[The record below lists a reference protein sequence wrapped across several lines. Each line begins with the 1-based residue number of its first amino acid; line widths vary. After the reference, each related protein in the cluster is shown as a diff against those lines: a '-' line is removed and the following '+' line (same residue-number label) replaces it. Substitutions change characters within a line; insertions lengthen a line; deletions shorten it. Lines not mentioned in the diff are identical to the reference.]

1 MIPKKYAGA
10 SFERPPVTEMPAP
23 QVQVVKR
30 FVRDIDGNLDAG
42 RGLWFYGSVG
52 TGKTTLAMIVS
63 RAALDAGRSV
73 AIYSLPRL
81 LAEIRATFES
91 DSEGSYV
98 EFLDRLAAVDLLHV
112 DDVGAERTSDW
123 VLEQLYAIVNARY
136 EDERSV
142 IITTN
147 LERDELVE
155 QIRERTVSRL
165 EEMCTLVPLYGEDAR
180 PIRRLTHSVGHAGNR
195 HRWRPVGRRGEGQG
209 RRPARRARGHGHPLP
224 GRQQRRPHDRA
235 RRARRGSSTS
245 SRAGSSTRARRA

>member
-1 MIPKKYAGA
+1 MSTVPDTCPYGLCDGAGFVVDETTRVAQPCRCRPQRIERHRARSLSAVIPRKYTGA
-10 SFERPPVTEMPAP
+10 SFDRAPVTEMPAP
-23 QVQVVKR
+23 QVHVVRR
-30 FVRDIDGNLDAG
+30 FVRDLDANLDEG

-52 TGKTTLAMIVS
+52 TGKTTLAMLVS

-98 EFLDRLAAVDLLHV
+98 DFLDRLAAVDLLHV

-136 EDERSV
+136 EEERSV

-180 PIRRLTHSVGHAGNR
+180 RFVA
-195 HRWRPVGRRGEGQG
+195 
-209 RRPARRARGHGHPLP
+209 
-224 GRQQRRPHDRA
+224 
-235 RRARRGSSTS
+235 
-245 SRAGSSTRARRA
+245 

>member
-1 MIPKKYAGA
+1 MSTDQQPCAFGLCDGSGFLVDEATRVATPCRCRPQQVERRRARSLSAVIPRKYRGV
-10 SFERPPVTEMPAP
+10 SFDRPPVSDLPVP

-30 FVRDIDGNLDAG
+30 FVRDIDANLDSG
-42 RGLWFYGSVG
+42 RGLWFEGTVG
-52 TGKTTLAMIVS
+52 TGKTTLAMLVS
-63 RAALDAGRSV
+63 RAALDARRSV

-81 LAEIRATFES
+81 LAEIRATFEA

-98 EFLDRLAAVDLLHV
+98 DFLDRLAAVDLLHV

-147 LERDELVE
+147 LERDPLVE
-155 QIRERTVSRL
+155 QIKERTVSRL

-180 PIRRLTHSVGHAGNR
+180 RFVA
-195 HRWRPVGRRGEGQG
+195 
-209 RRPARRARGHGHPLP
+209 
-224 GRQQRRPHDRA
+224 
-235 RRARRGSSTS
+235 
-245 SRAGSSTRARRA
+245 

>member
-1 MIPKKYAGA
+1 VSSAADTCPYDLCDGTGFVVDEATRVATPCRCRPQRVERRRARSLSAVIPRKYQGA
-10 SFERPPVTEMPAP
+10 AFERPPVTEMPAP

-30 FVRDIDGNLDAG
+30 FVRDIDSNLDEG

-98 EFLDRLAAVDLLHV
+98 DFLDRLAAVDLLHI

-136 EDERSV
+136 EEERSV

-180 PIRRLTHSVGHAGNR
+180 RFVA
-195 HRWRPVGRRGEGQG
+195 
-209 RRPARRARGHGHPLP
+209 
-224 GRQQRRPHDRA
+224 
-235 RRARRGSSTS
+235 
-245 SRAGSSTRARRA
+245 